1 MSAEETESNQS
12 KELKNKEKLEKL
24 NELIVEYFKL
34 KEYPEGEPLKAERS
48 LVEIVNYLN
57 KKFSEKGL
65 GEISDGESEKH
76 KKRNINDKVRRA
88 INNNPKISSTKGKT
102 TKKRYNME
110 GGPELPIEAYYS
122 DIFVLTEVQGG
133 TANITKIIQL
143 LVEGPLKPKLMDMGF
158 PEDID
163 DVSNSSL
170 VFRWTKNITEIT
182 SPTFRKLIDEGTI
195 SHAAPPFEM
204 IDDTTITS
212 MFENW
217 YTMNPYWMG
226 TKYYGFNGPRGLD
239 SVMNNIGKVIKENQL
254 SEVAENPRLGNE
266 IKWLR
271 ANKGR
276 LNNRMIIT
284 LALLH
289 LNRTLQESINR

>member
-1 MSAEETESNQS
+1 MAVSGTVLTPMIE
-12 KELKNKEKLEKL
+12 
-24 NELIVEYFKL
+24 EYFNL
-34 KEYPEGEPLKAERS
+34 AEYPEGVPLEAERS
-48 LVEIVNYLN
+48 LLQIVEYLKTKCN
-57 KKFSEKGL
+57 EKGL
-65 GEISDGESEKH
+65 GEISDAKEIPKSQMTREERKE
-76 KKRNINDKVRRA
+76 RNINDKVRRA

-102 TKKRYNME
+102 TKKRYKME
-110 GGPELPIEAYYS
+110 SGDPRKPIDTFYS
-122 DIFVLTEVQGG
+122 DIFVQIEIQGG
-133 TANITKIIQL
+133 TAN
-143 LVEGPLKPKLMDMGF
+143 VEGIAKVMAIQAKSKHDDNIT
-158 PEDID
+158 EDID

-170 VFRWTKNITEIT
+170 VFNWTKYFTDFAN
-182 SPTFRKLIDEGTI
+182 PTIRKIIGENPDRIG
-195 SHAAPPFEM
+195 HAAPPFEM

-276 LNNRMIIT
+276 VNNRMIIT

-289 LNRTLQESINR
+289 LNRTIQESINR

>member
-1 MSAEETESNQS
+1 MTAEATESNQS
-12 KELKNKEKLEKL
+12 KKLKNKKKLEKL

-34 KEYPEGEPLKAERS
+34 EEYPEGEPLKAERP

-88 INNNPKISSTKGKT
+88 LNNNSKISSTKGKT
-102 TKKRYNME
+102 SKKRYRME
-110 GGPELPIEAYYS
+110 PYS
-122 DIFVLTEVQGG
+122 ADGLRLIDAFYFDIFVQTEVQGG

-143 LVEGPLKPKLMDMGF
+143 LLEGPLKPKHDDKIA
-158 PEDID
+158 EDIED
-163 DVSNSSL
+163 FSNSSL
-170 VFRWTKNITEIT
+170 VSN
-182 SPTFRKLIDEGTI
+182 FRKTI
-195 SHAAPPFEM
+195 TDLSLHREFIPEHTTSHAPPFKTR
-204 IDDTTITS
+204 DGTTITS

-217 YTMNPYWMG
+217 YSMNPNWLG
-226 TKYYGFNGPRGLD
+226 TKHYGFNGPRGLD
-239 SVMNNIGKVIKENQL
+239 SVMNNIRKMIEENQL
-254 SEVAENPRLGNE
+254 SEVAETPRLGNE

-276 LNNRMIIT
+276 LNNRMMIT

-289 LNRTLQESINR
+289 LNRTLQESIDL

>member
-1 MSAEETESNQS
+1 MGAEETESNQS

-48 LVEIVNYLN
+48 MVEIVNYLN

-88 INNNPKISSTKGKT
+88 ISNNPKISSTKGKT

-110 GGPELPIEAYYS
+110 GDSKLPIDSFYS

-133 TANITKIIQL
+133 TAN
-143 LVEGPLKPKLMDMGF
+143 VEGIAKVMAIQAKSKHDDNIT
-158 PEDID
+158 EDID
-163 DVSNSSL
+163 DVPNSSL
-170 VFRWTKNITEIT
+170 VFNWTKHITDIAN
-182 SPTFRKLIDEGTI
+182 PTTRKAISTT

-239 SVMNNIGKVIKENQL
+239 SVMNNIGKVIKENQF
-254 SEVAENPRLGNE
+254 SKVAENPRLGNE

-271 ANKGR
+271 ANKER

>member
-1 MSAEETESNQS
+1 MGAEETESNQS

-48 LVEIVNYLN
+48 MVEIVNYLN

-110 GGPELPIEAYYS
+110 GDSKLPIDSFYS
-122 DIFVLTEVQGG
+122 DIFVLTEVEGG
-133 TANITKIIQL
+133 SANITKIIQL
-143 LVEGPLKPKLMDMGF
+143 LVEGPIKAKY
-158 PEDID
+158 D
-163 DVSNSSL
+163 DKIAQESFDGVSKSSI
-170 VFRWTKNITEIT
+170 VFRWTKAITEIT
-182 SPTFRKLIDEGTI
+182 SPMFLKGIGEGEI
-195 SHAAPPFEM
+195 GHAAPPFEM

-239 SVMNNIGKVIKENQL
+239 SVMNNIGKVIKENQF
-254 SEVAENPRLGNE
+254 SKVAENPRLGNE

-271 ANKGR
+271 ANKER

>member
-1 MSAEETESNQS
+1 MAVSGTVLTPMIE
-12 KELKNKEKLEKL
+12 
-24 NELIVEYFKL
+24 EYFNL
-34 KEYPEGEPLKAERS
+34 AEYPEGVPLEAERS
-48 LVEIVNYLN
+48 LLQIAEYL
-57 KKFSEKGL
+57 KTKCTEKGL
-65 GEISDGESEKH
+65 GEISDAKEIPKSQMTREERKE
-76 KKRNINDKVRRA
+76 RNINDKVRRA

-102 TKKRYNME
+102 TKKRYKME
-110 GGPELPIEAYYS
+110 SGDPGKPIDAFYS
-122 DIFVLTEVQGG
+122 DIFVQIEIQGG
-133 TANITKIIQL
+133 TAN
-143 LVEGPLKPKLMDMGF
+143 VEGIAKVMATQAKSKHDDNIT
-158 PEDID
+158 EDID
-163 DVSNSSL
+163 DVPNSSL
-170 VFRWTKNITEIT
+170 VFNWTKHITDIAN
-182 SPTFRKLIDEGTI
+182 PTTRKGISTT

-271 ANKGR
+271 ANNGR